1 MAVLARRLGDM
12 LIDDGLIT
20 PIQRDEAMRLQKSN
34 GGRFGT
40 NLVQLGAIELEAL
53 ALALS
58 RQKGVPAAQ
67 QRHFDSIHPEVVA
80 LLPARLAQKHFAIP
94 LGFTARH
101 PKTVGIAFLDPH
113 KPGAVDE
120 IQRAAG
126 VRVYPVIAPEL
137 RIVHFLE
144 KLYGIPRHPRFLHLD
159 GDGDGPER
167 QTRGA
172 RVGDPRSFFDM
183 SRPDLSQP
191 RTSSAILLTEELR
204 VPETKL
210 PPPAQRSALGGPA
223 KTPPVLQPHPPTSP
237 GKAPAARGTP
247 AQFARPPLNTPPTIA
262 PATTSW
268 PPVPLDA
275 TPPVVPQAPK
285 SAASAKPAPVTAKQP
300 EVLHPH
306 TDASEASSRAPTQPG
321 LPSFSD
327 TDPFSSGD
335 KAGQA
340 AAPTVKIEP
349 IAVPSPPDIWSPN
362 WRTSQAAPSASQSD
376 PPDSAQTHPDLDAA
390 LRAAPVDLDLESALS
405 SEAPEPSMPPA
416 AGNEAISA
424 STTPRPWSA
433 AEAVDAIAVARY
445 RDQVADAITN
455 YLRSSCGVGL
465 VLIVQ
470 HEVAMGWK
478 GFGPG
483 ISDEEIEAL
492 AIPLA
497 APSVFQTAYRQQEAY
512 RGPPSHES
520 TALDLQLFERLRVAP
535 PQEVIVAPVLIRD
548 RVVNL
553 IFGQAEDG
561 GPLADRMS
569 IGLGTLTRSAAAAY
583 VRMIQ
588 EAKKRAPD

>member
-1 MAVLARRLGDM
+1 
-12 LIDDGLIT
+12 
-20 PIQRDEAMRLQKSN
+20 
-34 GGRFGT
+34 
-40 NLVQLGAIELEAL
+40 
-53 ALALS
+53 
-58 RQKGVPAAQ
+58 
-67 QRHFDSIHPEVVA
+67 
-80 LLPARLAQKHFAIP
+80 
-94 LGFTARH
+94 
-101 PKTVGIAFLDPH
+101 
-113 KPGAVDE
+113 
-120 IQRAAG
+120 
-126 VRVYPVIAPEL
+126 
-137 RIVHFLE
+137 
-144 KLYGIPRHPRFLHLD
+144 
-159 GDGDGPER
+159 
-167 QTRGA
+167 
-172 RVGDPRSFFDM
+172 
-183 SRPDLSQP
+183 
-191 RTSSAILLTEELR
+191 
-204 VPETKL
+204 
-210 PPPAQRSALGGPA
+210 
-223 KTPPVLQPHPPTSP
+223 
-237 GKAPAARGTP
+237 
-247 AQFARPPLNTPPTIA
+247 
-262 PATTSW
+262 
-268 PPVPLDA
+268 
-275 TPPVVPQAPK
+275 
-285 SAASAKPAPVTAKQP
+285 
-300 EVLHPH
+300 
-306 TDASEASSRAPTQPG
+306 
-321 LPSFSD
+321 
-327 TDPFSSGD
+327 
-335 KAGQA
+335 
-340 AAPTVKIEP
+340 VKIEP

-405 SEAPEPSMPPA
+405 SEAPEPSKPPA

-433 AEAVDAIAVARY
+433 AEAVDAIAVARN

-497 APSVFQTAYRQQEAY
+497 APSVFQTAYQQQEAY